1 MNRLL
6 ALSLA
11 ACASVSLA
19 GGVQAR
25 TSSDA
30 VEKSIVAQVKTDHD
44 RALSLLGESVEINSG
59 TMNLAGVRQ
68 VGAVFDR
75 ELKALGFK
83 TQWVDGK
90 PFKRAGHLVA
100 SRGKRGPKLLLI
112 GHLDTVFAPDSPF
125 QKLQVEGSS
134 ARGPGAIDMK
144 GGNVIIVHALRA
156 LEASGQLDRIN
167 VRVVLM
173 GDEENRGEP
182 MALANQALLA
192 AGDWADVAMGFE
204 DGDGDPAH
212 AAISR
217 RGVSDWTLE
226 VTAKPAHSSQIF
238 QPGVGVGAI
247 FEAARI
253 LDGFRSAL
261 SAEPNLSFNPGVIV
275 GGTDAAL
282 DVDSSRGTAFGK
294 GNVIAQS
301 VRVSGDLRSISP
313 QQLANA
319 RAAMQ
324 QIVGTHLPGA
334 KATITFAEG
343 YPPMAPTPGNARLLA
358 IYDSA
363 SQDHGFGAVTA
374 INPRKA
380 GAADISFVAD
390 RVEMAIDGIGMRGAD
405 GHTVEE
411 TADLDTLDSQTIRAA
426 VTMHRLIR

>member
-1 MNRLL
+1 M
-6 ALSLA
+6 
-11 ACASVSLA
+11 
-19 GGVQAR
+19 
-25 TSSDA
+25 
-30 VEKSIVAQVKTDHD
+30 
-44 RALSLLGESVEINSG
+44 
-59 TMNLAGVRQ
+59 
-68 VGAVFDR
+68 
-75 ELKALGFK
+75 
-83 TQWVDGK
+83 
-90 PFKRAGHLVA
+90 
-100 SRGKRGPKLLLI
+100 
-112 GHLDTVFAPDSPF
+112 
-125 QKLQVEGSS
+125 
-134 ARGPGAIDMK
+134 
-144 GGNVIIVHALRA
+144 
-156 LEASGQLDRIN
+156 
-167 VRVVLM
+167 
-173 GDEENRGEP
+173 
-182 MALANQALLA
+182 
-192 AGDWADVAMGFE
+192 
-204 DGDGDPAH
+204 
-212 AAISR
+212 
-217 RGVSDWTLE
+217 
-226 VTAKPAHSSQIF
+226 TAKPAHSSQIF

-275 GGTDAAL
+275 GGTDTAL
-282 DVDSSRGTAFGK
+282 DTDSSRGTAFGK

-324 QIVGTHLPGA
+324 QIVDAHLPGA
-334 KATITFAEG
+334 NATITFAEG

-363 SQDHGFGAVTA
+363 SQDHGFGAVSA

-380 GAADISFVAD
+380 GAADISFIAD